1 MTIVLNYIHRIGFSC
16 CLFAISF
23 LTVIGQSLVSIHA
36 ITTPRLD
43 PGIQDLNLNDNYST
57 YGIQIIVSNDENQN
71 KSSDI
76 ELEGIVTKVVDGD
89 TLDINGTRI
98 RLALVDTPER
108 GQPGF
113 DQAKEF
119 VESIC
124 LGKKG
129 ELDVDSGQR
138 RGDRYGREVGVVYC
152 DGVNTN
158 EKLMTGKLAR
168 ILVEF
173 CDISEFSNENWT
185 ITQCQDR
192 FKSSN
197 R

>member
-1 MTIVLNYIHRIGFSC
+1 MSIVLNYIHRIGFSC
-16 CLFAISF
+16 FLLAISF

-36 ITTPRLD
+36 NTSSNLD
-43 PGIQDLNLNDNYST
+43 PNTQDLNLNDNYSKH
-57 YGIQIIVSNDENQN
+57 GIQISVSNDENQN

-76 ELEGIVTKVVDGD
+76 ELEGIVTEVIDGD
-89 TLDINGTRI
+89 TLEINGTRI

-108 GQPGF
+108 GQQGF

-124 LGKKG
+124 LGKTG

-152 DGVNTN
+152 NGVNTN

-185 ITQCQDR
+185 IAQCQDSL
-192 FKSSN
+192 KPSN

>member
-1 MTIVLNYIHRIGFSC
+1 LNYIHQIDFSC

-23 LTVIGQSLVSIHA
+23 LTVISQSLVSIHA
-36 ITTPRLD
+36 ITTLRLN
-43 PGIQDLNLNDNYST
+43 PNIHDLNLNDNYST
-57 YGIQIIVSNDENQN
+57 YGIQISVANDENQN

-76 ELEGIVTKVVDGD
+76 ELEGIVTLVVDGD
-89 TLDINGTRI
+89 TLDNIGTRI

-113 DQAKEF
+113 DQAKKF
-119 VESIC
+119 VESLC
-124 LGKKG
+124 LGKTG

-158 EKLMTGKLAR
+158 ERLMANKLAR

-185 ITQCQDR
+185 ITQCQDD

>member
-1 MTIVLNYIHRIGFSC
+1 MNYIHRIGFSC

-23 LTVIGQSLVSIHA
+23 LTVTGQSHLSINA
-36 ITTPRLD
+36 SASSRLESNT
-43 PGIQDLNLNDNYST
+43 QDLNLNDNRPSHA
-57 YGIQIIVSNDENQN
+57 IQIADSNDADQN
-71 KSSDI
+71 NSNDI

-98 RLALVDTPER
+98 RLALVDTPEI

-113 DQAKEF
+113 DHAKEF

-138 RGDRYGREVGVVYC
+138 RGDRHGREIGVVYC

-158 EKLMTGKLAR
+158 EKLMTGKLAT

-185 ITQCQDR
+185 ITQCQDSL
-192 FKSSN
+192 KSSN

>member
-1 MTIVLNYIHRIGFSC
+1 M
-16 CLFAISF
+16 FAISF

-98 RLALVDTPER
+98 RLSLVDTPER

-119 VESIC
+119 V
-124 LGKKG
+124 
-129 ELDVDSGQR
+129 
-138 RGDRYGREVGVVYC
+138 
-152 DGVNTN
+152 
-158 EKLMTGKLAR
+158 
-168 ILVEF
+168 
-173 CDISEFSNENWT
+173 
-185 ITQCQDR
+185 
-192 FKSSN
+192 
-197 R
+197 